1 MLLNEKAILV
11 SPIIKKWNPR
21 KVDKALRDA
30 VASEYGVDSKML
42 STSKK
47 LVALNEG
54 VFKRIETVDKKIRT
68 PEEVA
73 TEIESKL
80 EEILTL
86 PLPHSDLYRHS
97 EQILNVQ

>member
-54 VFKRIETVDKKIRT
+54 VTNG
-68 PEEVA
+68 
-73 TEIESKL
+73 S
-80 EEILTL
+80 
-86 PLPHSDLYRHS
+86 
-97 EQILNVQ
+97 

>member
-30 VASEYGVDSKML
+30 VASEDGVDSKIL

-47 LVALNEG
+47 LVALN
-54 VFKRIETVDKKIRT
+54 
-68 PEEVA
+68 
-73 TEIESKL
+73 
-80 EEILTL
+80 
-86 PLPHSDLYRHS
+86 
-97 EQILNVQ
+97 